1 MTLGDGRREEF
12 DALLVASGH
21 HWDPRLP
28 SYPGT
33 FGGELLHSHAY
44 KRAEPFAGKR
54 VLVIGGGNS
63 ACDIAVE
70 SARTARRGRTS
81 ACAAATGSF
90 PSS

>member
-1 MTLGDGRREEF
+1 MSLGDGHREEF

-21 HWDPRLP
+21 HWDPRMPATRHLR
-28 SYPGT
+28 
-33 FGGELLHSHAY
+33 GELLHSHAY
-44 KRAEPFAGKR
+44 KGAEPFAGKR

-70 SARTARRGRTS
+70 TSRRSARPRS
-81 ACAAATGSF
+81 ACAAATGSS